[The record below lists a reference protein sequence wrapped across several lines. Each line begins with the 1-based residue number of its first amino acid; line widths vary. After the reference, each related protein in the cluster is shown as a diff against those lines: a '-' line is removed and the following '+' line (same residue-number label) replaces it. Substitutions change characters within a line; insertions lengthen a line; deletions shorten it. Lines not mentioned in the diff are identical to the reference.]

1 MNRVRLLITLSVLA
15 GLSISIMTIALFY
28 EGNESKQKSIP
39 TKGTL
44 YRDSTTTCYAVL
56 ISNDKTQS
64 GHAISPQ
71 MTELDSIMIKHNLA
85 IQYFTKSMDWNIVYR
100 DCKYKYLETGNDK
113 YRIEGNRAL
122 RKANYYNDLLQ
133 QVAKQK

>member
-1 MNRVRLLITLSVLA
+1 MNRIKLLTISSVLG
-15 GLSISIMTIALFY
+15 GLSILIMTIAFFY
-28 EGNESKQKSIP
+28 EGNEPKQKSMP
-39 TKGTL
+39 SKDTL
-44 YRDSTTTCYAVL
+44 CKDSTTTCYAVL
-56 ISNDKTQS
+56 ISKDKTQS
-64 GHAISPQ
+64 GHAILPVK
-71 MTELDSIMIKHNLA
+71 TELDSIMIKHNLA